1 MNLLSVNACQST
13 LESLLFDEFHEEV
26 QSSFNEFVHSVPLIQ
41 NLISPNRRYAKDMPR
56 DNTGKIIVDFENPHI
71 LEDMDYF
78 RPSAIHYQKY
88 GCYTKLKPNSNPN
101 SEYGRWI
108 REEVRR
114 CYEGYVRPSDGEW
127 ITGDYYFFLN
137 YCPMTLNKQSEKDPN
152 ITIRVVGFPHV
163 WDGHYLKTHYLHR
176 ARYTGKH
183 YLELASRG
191 KGKSALGA
199 ALLAKR
205 FVLGES
211 SEVNRKVAC
220 VATASE
226 KKYLTG
232 ADQLFIKFQSYIDF
246 TANATQFPSRR
257 IASSLNNMQWTMG
270 YIDVST
276 GTRRGTENTVSG
288 ITSKDD
294 ESKLRGTRGV
304 LYIIEEAGTFPRLLK
319 LFNVLRPSVEDG
331 NKSFGIIVAYGCC
344 CAGTV
349 LHLPNGKPVSIEEVK
364 KGSTVL
370 GHSGNNPSNE
380 EVTWLQPTGK
390 KECVRITTSKNNSIE
405 CSIDHPLLARVTKTS
420 NTCTFK
426 RASELKVGD
435 TLLMPRR
442 YGEFGTIHEK
452 DAFLLGSLLG
462 DGSYSGNQ
470 CVTLSV
476 SSKEEYDFFTSRY
489 ASGSSHNYQSD
500 TLFYAQLYFRSMHP
514 LLEKYRMDKQCRES
528 KQLPYNIYDWDKE
541 STANFL
547 AGYFNADGNVQIVKS
562 KHRSIKLTSKYIH
575 LLNDVKYLLL
585 KFGIASHIYKEKKK
599 ATVLKSKVNG
609 KVSTIKEGYCY
620 VLYINNS
627 ADIVK
632 FRDNIKLLSKR
643 KQDRLDSYIPIQNT
657 RLLKNMVFEKSSNG
671 KGDKL
676 EGKVFEELQG
686 VTIKKIEYIGVQT
699 IYNLTASTTNTY
711 ISNGFLSANTAGDS
725 ESDFS
730 SMQEMMYNPLGYN
743 ILHVNNV
750 YDKINSGKQRFSFFF
765 PAYLNMNDC
774 YDNDGNSDVVKAL
787 LYICSNR
794 YQVKYN
800 STDPNTLL
808 RRIAEYPIVPQEAI
822 LNVGNTIFP
831 VNDLTARLQEIDS
844 NPAFF
849 DPVYTGRLEIDS
861 NGDITFKP
869 TTELPIRFFPHKDN
883 KLEGSIEIF
892 QMPEKGS
899 NCKVFP
905 GRYIASVD
913 PYDNDQADTLSL
925 GSLFVLDMW
934 TDTIVCEYTGRPLF
948 ADDFYEVCRK
958 VALFYDARIN
968 YENNKKG
975 LFAYFQRM
983 NCLYLLTDTL
993 SFLRDKQLIKVATFG
1008 NSAKGTVASAP
1019 INKYGRDLV
1028 RDWLLKPIQ
1037 KTIIEDGK
1045 EKEVT
1050 VSNIANINNRALLQE
1065 LISYNDYGNFD
1076 RISSLGMLM
1085 LLREDKIIHTGGS
1098 VRRDEEV
1105 DRDYLGQDSFFTRNY
1120 KK

>member
-1 MNLLSVNACQST
+1 
-13 LESLLFDEFHEEV
+13 
-26 QSSFNEFVHSVPLIQ
+26 
-41 NLISPNRRYAKDMPR
+41 MPR
-56 DNTGKIIVDFENPHI
+56 DNTGRIIIDFENPHI

-78 RPSAIHYQKY
+78 RPTAIHYQKY
-88 GCYTKLKPNSNPN
+88 GCYTNLRPNSNPN

-152 ITIRVVGFPHV
+152 ITIRVVDFPHV
-163 WDGHYLKTHYLHR
+163 WDGHYLKTHYLYR

-199 ALLAKR
+199 ALIAKR

-211 SEVNRKVAC
+211 SEVNKKVAC
-220 VATASE
+220 IATASE

-232 ADQLFIKFQSYIDF
+232 ADQLLIKFQSYIDF
-246 TANATQFPSRR
+246 LANATQFPSRR
-257 IASSLNNMQWTMG
+257 ITSSLNNMQWTMG
-270 YIDVST
+270 YVDVST

-331 NKSFGIIVAYGCC
+331 GKSFGIIVAYGCC

-349 LHLPNGKPVSIEEVK
+349 LHLPNGKPISIEEVK

-405 CSIDHPLLARVTKTS
+405 CSIDHPLLARTNKRAT
-420 NTCTFK
+420 TCTFK

-435 TLLMPRR
+435 TLLMPRK

-462 DGSYSGNQ
+462 S
-470 CVTLSV
+470 
-476 SSKEEYDFFTSRY
+476 
-489 ASGSSHNYQSD
+489 
-500 TLFYAQLYFRSMHP
+500 
-514 LLEKYRMDKQCRES
+514 S

-562 KHRSIKLTSKYIH
+562 KHRSIKLTSKYVH

-585 KFGIASHIYKEKKK
+585 KFGITSHIYKENKK
-599 ATVLKSKVNG
+599 ASVLKSKVNG

-620 VLYINNS
+620 VLYISNS

-686 VTIKKIEYIGVQT
+686 VTIKKVEYIGVQT

-711 ISNGFLSANTAGDS
+711 ISNGFLSANTAGDN

-743 ILHVNNV
+743 ILHVKNV
-750 YDKINSGKQRFSFFF
+750 FDKANSGKPYFSFFF
-765 PAYLNMNDC
+765 AAYLNKNGC
-774 YDNDGNSDVVKAL
+774 YDKNGNSDVTKAL
-787 LYICSNR
+787 LEICNDRYI
-794 YQVKYN
+794 VKYN
-800 STDPNTLL
+800 STDPYTLVK
-808 RRIAEYPIVPQEAI
+808 RIAEYPIVPQEAI
-822 LNVGNTIFP
+822 LNVGNTKFP
-831 VNDLTARLQEIDS
+831 VNDLTSRLSEID
-844 NPAFF
+844 A
-849 DPVYTGRLEIDS
+849 DPSFYDSVYTGKLDIDS
-861 NGDITFKP
+861 SGNIEYKP
-869 TTELPIRFFPHKDN
+869 TSDIPIRFFPHKEN
-883 KLEGSIEIF
+883 RLEGSIEF
-892 QMPEKGS
+892 YSLPEKGS
-899 NCKVFP
+899 NGKPFP
-905 GRYIASVD
+905 GRYIGSVD
-913 PYDNDQADTLSL
+913 PYENDQADTLSL
-925 GSLFVLDMW
+925 GSLFILDLW

-948 ADDFYEVCRK
+948 ADDFYEICRR
-958 VALFYDARIN
+958 VALFYNARIN

-975 LFAYFQRM
+975 MFSYFQRM

-993 SFLRDKQLIKVATFG
+993 EFLKDKQLIKAVTFG
-1008 NSAKGTVASAP
+1008 NTAKGTNASLP
-1019 INKYGRDLV
+1019 INNYARDRV
-1028 RDWLLKPIQ
+1028 RDWLLKPVE
-1037 KTIIEDGK
+1037 KVVIEDG
-1045 EKEVT
+1045 EEVT
-1050 VSNIANINNRALLQE
+1050 RTVPNLVNLKGRALIQE

-1085 LLREDKIIHTGGS
+1085 LLREDRLIMQGNRLK
-1098 VRRDEEV
+1098 VDENIES
-1105 DRDYLGQDSFFTRNY
+1105 DYLGNDSFFSKNY